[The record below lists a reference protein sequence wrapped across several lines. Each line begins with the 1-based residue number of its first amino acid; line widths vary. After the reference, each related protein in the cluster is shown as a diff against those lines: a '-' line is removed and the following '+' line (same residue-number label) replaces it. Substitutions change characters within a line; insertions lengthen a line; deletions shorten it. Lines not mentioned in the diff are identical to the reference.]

1 MNITPKVAGILR
13 QGTLNAGSVES
24 VQQPSSE
31 DGIIGIMHVNNIKG
45 YVLGFCGVPK
55 ETGKV
60 MTPTISIR
68 LPPKSYRGFVGSFDC
83 FLS

>member
-1 MNITPKVAGILR
+1 MSTTSKVMY
-13 QGTLNAGSVES
+13 S
-24 VQQPSSE
+24 
-31 DGIIGIMHVNNIKG
+31 
-45 YVLGFCGVPK
+45 VLGFCGVPK